1 MDKNAELISHV
12 RRDLVKRILG
22 ITGVAV
28 LTPEFLMNAA
38 MAAEKAPQTGSHVND
53 VKPEKL
59 TDKVYFIPARQG
71 KFPSVKNKA
80 FFTNIMFIVS
90 SEGVIVIDPSA
101 SLQIGQMAIRMIK
114 TVTNKP
120 VIAVINTHYHGD
132 HWMGN
137 HAFEEAYPGVKIY
150 ALKEVKE
157 AINGALGEEWI
168 QMALDATKNATIGT
182 KIVAPNTEVKGGDVL
197 KFGDVSLKLHHFGQ
211 CHTPFDML
219 VEIDGTDYIH
229 MGDVVMDG
237 RMAGMGNGEGSFSK
251 GIETL
256 KNIKATLPNKV
267 YFPGHGNYGKGLL
280 DEEIAL
286 FEVIYNSAATAQKDG
301 KGISDA
307 SAAAKAT
314 PFMQTYAKKTEGFDH
329 GLGQW
334 ITIAYQEAE
343 AANF

>member
-1 MDKNAELISHV
+1 MNQQQVTDIV
-12 RRDLVKRILG
+12 RRDFLKRALG
-22 ITGVAV
+22 ITVIGA
-28 LTPEFLMNAA
+28 LTPMALMQAA
-38 MAAEKAPQTGSHVND
+38 MAAEGKVGLKVDD
-53 VKPEKL
+53 VEPEKL
-59 TDKVYFIPARQG
+59 ADKIYYIPARQG
-71 KFPSVKNKA
+71 KFPSVENKA

-120 VIAVINTHYHGD
+120 VIAVINTHWHGD

-137 HAFEEAYPGVKIY
+137 HAFDEAYPGVKIY

-157 AINGALGEEWI
+157 AINGALGAEWI

-182 KIVAPNTEVKGGDVL
+182 KVVAPNTEVKAGDVL
-197 KFGDVSLKLHHFGQ
+197 KFGDVSLKMHHFGQ
-211 CHTPFDML
+211 CHTPYDML
-219 VEIDGTDYIH
+219 VEIEGTPYIH
-229 MGDVVMDG
+229 MGDVVMEG
-237 RMAGMGNGEGSFSK
+237 RMAGMGDGEGSFIK

-256 KNIKATLPNKV
+256 KAIKSAMPSKIF
-267 YFPGHGNYGKGLL
+267 FPAHGNPGKQLV
-280 DEEIAL
+280 DEEIEL
-286 FEVIYNSAATAQKDG
+286 FETVYSNAATAQKAG

-314 PFMQTYAKKTEGFDH
+314 PFMKAYAKKTEGFDH

-343 AANF
+343 SANF